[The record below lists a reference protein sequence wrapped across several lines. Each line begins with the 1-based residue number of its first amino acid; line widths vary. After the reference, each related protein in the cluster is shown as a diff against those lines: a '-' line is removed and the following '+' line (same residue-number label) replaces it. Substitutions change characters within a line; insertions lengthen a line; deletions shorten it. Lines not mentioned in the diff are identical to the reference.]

1 MKIVCA
7 WCGREVGWKDGRGEK
22 GVSHG
27 LCRECLTR
35 MEAAAAE
42 KRVSENGDSEPPP
55 PG

>member
-7 WCGREVGWKDGRGEK
+7 WCGKSLGKKDGRGEK

-27 LCRECLTR
+27 LCRECLAR
-35 MEAAAAE
+35 MEAAAK